1 MIGTDGLQYVHPDDV
16 GRVAN
21 TVSEAQDYLGIRSPA
36 EVRYRHKDGSWRWLE
51 VSTNSLTGD
60 PEALSSSD
68 ARGALREGERLF
80 WSVVH
85 NSAEVVEIVDRD
97 GTLRYASPA
106 FERLF
111 GYDPEEVVGTMN
123 VLDHVHPD
131 DLPHVLEKTEDAL
144 GEGGVARNVA
154 EYRFRHAD
162 SSWRHVE
169 SVGTYLLNDPTVRGV
184 VVNVRD
190 VSERK
195 QAEWALKESEAM
207 FRAVFG
213 GAAIGMALVD
223 TQRQITESNPA
234 LQRMLGHDEEELR
247 GKHFAEVMY
256 PDDVEECTRL
266 FDRLVAG
273 ELDHFRLEKRYV
285 RKDGGVMWGLLTS
298 SAVRDGRGELRFM
311 VGMVEDITERKRAE
325 EVLREAEDRY
335 RTLVENIPAIVYVE
349 AMDGRMT
356 TLYDSPQIE
365 RMLGYPHDT
374 YEKDPAYWP
383 KIIHPDDKER
393 VLAEERT
400 ALAERRPLS
409 SEYRVLTADGRAVW
423 VRDEAVVVRD
433 EQGEPLHWQGFI
445 FDITDRKDAEEA
457 LKESE
462 ERYRGRTRE
471 LLLLHQVRTALAQE
485 LDLPSVFHKAVEAVA
500 QAYGY
505 TQVSAYL
512 LEGEGLMLQHE
523 VGYEQVIE
531 RIPVTEGVSGR
542 AVRTGRPILL
552 EDVSTDADFLGAIQ
566 GATSEICVPLFDED
580 GAVVGFLN
588 VESTGGVR
596 LTQNDLELMVAVSE
610 HVSVAVSRAQLYTR
624 VRRSEEHFRALTQN
638 SSDIVTLLRADGTIQ
653 YQSPSAERILG
664 YHPKEMVGD
673 NAFDYVHPEDLGR
686 VEIAFAE
693 GLKDPRRRP
702 SAEYRFRHKDGSWRW
717 LESVGTNLLGDP
729 GVGGYVV
736 NSRNITRRKEAEEAL
751 KNSGERFR
759 SLVQNASD
767 VILIM
772 EPDDTVRYISPAVER
787 VLGYKPDEVVGMP
800 NLIPVHP
807 DDLPQA
813 QELIAEATK
822 NPGTTVT
829 AELRL
834 RHADGSWRHVE
845 SRCTSL
851 LGDPAVRGIVFN
863 TRDVTGRKRAEKALR
878 ESEQRFRSSFE
889 DAAVGMA
896 LVGLDGRWLRVNR
909 SLCEIVGYTEE
920 ELLERTFQD
929 VTHPEDLEADLA
941 YVRRVLSGEIRSY
954 QMEKRYFHKSG
965 HAVWILL
972 NSSLVRDEEGD
983 PLYFSAQIQ
992 DITGRKH
999 MEARLQEQA
1008 LHDPLTGLPNRKLF
1022 VDRLGRA
1029 LERTRRRKRS
1039 KVAVLFLDLDG
1050 FKVINDSL
1058 GHGAGDLL
1066 LMIMAQRLRRCL
1078 RPEDSLARFGGD
1090 EFTVLL
1096 EDIEGPD
1103 DTVSV
1108 VERITDE
1115 LRRPFLLESRE
1126 LFASGSVGVSLG
1138 NARTTSPENLLR
1150 DADTAM
1156 YRAKEDGV
1164 GYRIFDPAMY
1174 ERAVM
1179 RLELENDLRRAME
1192 ANEFVVHYQP
1202 LIDLQ
1207 TGKAWG
1213 AEALV
1218 RWEHPVRGL
1227 MLPSEFMPVVE
1238 ESGLVVPLGESVLED
1253 ACRQARGWQG
1263 EPRIPPLIVS
1273 VNLSARQLQRS
1284 DFVLTVREVLRKT
1297 GLEAN
1302 RLSLDVTETAYIR
1315 VLENKT
1321 AALDRLKAL
1330 GVRLSIDD
1338 FGIGYSSLSYLK
1350 RLPADNLN
1358 IDRSYLKGLGED
1370 PEDTAI
1376 VQMVIELAHTL
1387 GMKVVAEG
1395 VESAHQSAH
1404 LRKMGCDLAQGF
1416 YYSEPLS
1423 ADAMSEFSRK

>member
-1 MIGTDGLQYVHPDDV
+1 
-16 GRVAN
+16 
-21 TVSEAQDYLGIRSPA
+21 
-36 EVRYRHKDGSWRWLE
+36 
-51 VSTNSLTGD
+51 
-60 PEALSSSD
+60 
-68 ARGALREGERLF
+68 
-80 WSVVH
+80 
-85 NSAEVVEIVDRD
+85 
-97 GTLRYASPA
+97 
-106 FERLF
+106 
-111 GYDPEEVVGTMN
+111 
-123 VLDHVHPD
+123 
-131 DLPHVLEKTEDAL
+131 
-144 GEGGVARNVA
+144 
-154 EYRFRHAD
+154 
-162 SSWRHVE
+162 
-169 SVGTYLLNDPTVRGV
+169 
-184 VVNVRD
+184 
-190 VSERK
+190 
-195 QAEWALKESEAM
+195 
-207 FRAVFG
+207 
-213 GAAIGMALVD
+213 
-223 TQRQITESNPA
+223 
-234 LQRMLGHDEEELR
+234 
-247 GKHFAEVMY
+247 
-256 PDDVEECTRL
+256 
-266 FDRLVAG
+266 
-273 ELDHFRLEKRYV
+273 
-285 RKDGGVMWGLLTS
+285 
-298 SAVRDGRGELRFM
+298 
-311 VGMVEDITERKRAE
+311 
-325 EVLREAEDRY
+325 
-335 RTLVENIPAIVYVE
+335 
-349 AMDGRMT
+349 
-356 TLYDSPQIE
+356 
-365 RMLGYPHDT
+365 
-374 YEKDPAYWP
+374 
-383 KIIHPDDKER
+383 
-393 VLAEERT
+393 
-400 ALAERRPLS
+400 
-409 SEYRVLTADGRAVW
+409 
-423 VRDEAVVVRD
+423 
-433 EQGEPLHWQGFI
+433 
-445 FDITDRKDAEEA
+445 
-457 LKESE
+457 
-462 ERYRGRTRE
+462 
-471 LLLLHQVRTALAQE
+471 VRTALAQE

-512 LEGEGLMLQHE
+512 LEGEELMLQHE

-566 GATSEICVPLFDED
+566 GVTSEICVPLFDED

-588 VESTGGVR
+588 VGSTGGVR
-596 LTQNDLELMVAVSE
+596 LTQNDLELMVAVGE

-638 SSDIVTLLRADGTIQ
+638 SSDIVTLLRAGGTIQ
-653 YQSPSAERILG
+653 YQSPSVERILG
-664 YHPKEMVGD
+664 YHPKEMVGA
-673 NAFDYVHPEDLGR
+673 NAFGYVHPEDLGR
-686 VEIAFAE
+686 VEMAFAE
-693 GLKDPRRRP
+693 GLKDPERRP
-702 SAEYRFRHKDGSWRW
+702 SVEYRFRHKDGSWRW
-717 LESVGTNLLGDP
+717 LESVRTNLLGDP

-736 NSRNITRRKEAEEAL
+736 NSRDITRRKEAEEAL

-772 EPDDTVRYISPAVER
+772 ESDDTVRYISPAVER
-787 VLGYKPDEVVGMP
+787 VLGYKPEEVIGEGNFDV
-800 NLIPVHP
+800 VYP
-807 DDLPQA
+807 DDAALVQGVV
-813 QELIAEATK
+813 AEAVS
-822 NPGTTVT
+822 NPGSTFHM
-829 AELRL
+829 ELRL

-845 SRCTSL
+845 SSCTSL
-851 LGDPAVRGIVFN
+851 LGDPAVGGIVFN
-863 TRDVTGRKRAEKALR
+863 SRDVTGRKRAEKALR

-920 ELLERTFQD
+920 ELLERTIQD
-929 VTHPEDLEADLA
+929 VTHPEDLVADLA

-954 QMEKRYFHKSG
+954 QMEKRHFHKSG

-972 NSSLVRDEEGD
+972 NCSLVRDEEGD
-983 PLYFSAQIQ
+983 PLYFIAQIQ

-1008 LHDPLTGLPNRKLF
+1008 LHDPLTSLPNRKLF
-1022 VDRLGRA
+1022 VDRLRRA

-1066 LMIMAQRLRRCL
+1066 LVIMAQRLRRCL

-1103 DTVSV
+1103 DAVRV

-1138 NARTTSPENLLR
+1138 DARTTSPENLLR

-1156 YRAKEDGV
+1156 YRAKEVGV
-1164 GYRIFDPAMY
+1164 GYRIFNPAMY
-1174 ERAVM
+1174 ERAVV

-1218 RWEHPVRGL
+1218 RWEHPERGL
-1227 MLPSEFMPVVE
+1227 MLPSAFMPVVE

-1253 ACRQARGWQG
+1253 ACRQARGWQE

-1284 DFVLTVREVLRKT
+1284 DFVRTVREVLRKT

-1315 VLENKT
+1315 VLEDKT

-1330 GVRLSIDD
+1330 GVRLSIDN

-1350 RLPADNLN
+1350 RLPADILKM
-1358 IDRSYLKGLGED
+1358 DRSYLKGLGED

-1395 VESAHQSAH
+1395 VESVQQSVH

-1416 YYSEPLS
+1416 YYSEPLPS
-1423 ADAMSEFSRK
+1423 DAMSEFSAR